1 MYIVLHLNI
10 ISLESRSSV
19 WGAIAIIIRS
29 KLSNPHPYIQYV
41 HQYVRIFERKPK
53 QNFHI
58 PVQYK
63 IFALH
68 CYLLKMQATSTE
80 HEDIYSQ
87 AQYITNWI
95 PKMKGNRL
103 IFEGNIL
110 NIEP

>member
-1 MYIVLHLNI
+1 MYDNVDLDLHDTF

-29 KLSNPHPYIQYV
+29 KLSNPHPYVKYV

-58 PVQYK
+58 PVQYT

-68 CYLLKMQATSTE
+68 Y
-80 HEDIYSQ
+80 
-87 AQYITNWI
+87 
-95 PKMKGNRL
+95 
-103 IFEGNIL
+103 
-110 NIEP
+110 